1 MLSYPGVFII
11 FLLHFEKFSHGVI
24 AVCNYRKRNFII
36 SILMDLDH
44 RWNTPDCSTVNT
56 RRRFLENCINQLNE
70 TLTNTSDLLS
80 INYNEQKSFERSFL
94 YENCSEKLKQ
104 LKIVS
109 PAQEYFQ

>member
-1 MLSYPGVFII
+1 MQYVD
-11 FLLHFEKFSHGVI
+11 
-24 AVCNYRKRNFII
+24 II
-36 SILMDLDH
+36 SNFLFKKIFYLDH

-56 RRRFLENCINQLNE
+56 RRHFLENCINQFND
-70 TLTNTSDLLS
+70 TFNTTMDFLP

-94 YENCSEKLKQ
+94 YENCSEKLTQ